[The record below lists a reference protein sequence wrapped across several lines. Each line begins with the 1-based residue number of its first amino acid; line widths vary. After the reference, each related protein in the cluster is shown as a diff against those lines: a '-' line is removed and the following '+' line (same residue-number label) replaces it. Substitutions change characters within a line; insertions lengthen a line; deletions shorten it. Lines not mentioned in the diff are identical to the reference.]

1 MKNLIN
7 EDFEREALKDQLYI
21 LEQKKLME
29 IEWEMWEEEQKRL
42 PAKIQVVTDNNHHHS
57 IKKEQNN
64 ETITNVLPF

>member
-42 PAKIQVVTDNNHHHS
+42 PAKIQVVTDNNHP

-64 ETITNVLPF
+64 ETINNVLPF